1 MRTFKEMFDEEMAE
15 LSKRFPNIVKLV
27 RYAQA
32 EDDDILKGW
41 ALSLTDMTS
50 GDARRQQ
57 LDDIRAW
64 IPSKDMNWQ
73 LDAILDGVAHELIW

>member
-1 MRTFKEMFDEEMAE
+1 MKTFKQMFEEELCE
-15 LSKRFPNIVKLV
+15 LSKQFPNIVKLV

-41 ALSLTDMTS
+41 ALDLVYLKDSE
-50 GDARRQQ
+50 ARRQQ

-64 IPSKDMNWQ
+64 IPSKDMTWE
-73 LDAILDGVAHELIW
+73 LDAILDGVAHEIA

>member
-1 MRTFKEMFDEEMAE
+1 MKTFKEMFEDELRE
-15 LSKRFPNIVKLV
+15 LSCKFPNIVKLIN
-27 RYAQA
+27 YARA

-50 GDARRQQ
+50 GEARRQQ

-64 IPSKDMNWQ
+64 IPSKDMTWQ
-73 LDAILDGVAHELIW
+73 LDAILDGVAKEIVW